1 MASGEYQHS
10 AHLPCTVGC
19 PPIPPIRSS
28 WRLPVCRGKSFL
40 AGLLCSFSLPSRG
53 FIASGRDKRRQWLV
67 EAATVPKIP
76 LSGSRRSDEYHTRQ
90 RQNECAVFFYN
101 SVKGGKKDVST
112 PQLSLLL
119 IQGKDQRIDNSI
131 KFMFIERAPRGSPQ
145 PIADRIQS

>member
-1 MASGEYQHS
+1 MASGKYQHS

-40 AGLLCSFSLPSRG
+40 AGLLCSFSIPSRG
-53 FIASGRDKRRQWLV
+53 FIASGRDKRRQRLV

-76 LSGSRRSDEYHTRQ
+76 LSGSRRSHEYHTRQ
-90 RQNECAVFFYN
+90 RQNVCAVFFILELT
-101 SVKGGKKDVST
+101 VKKDVST

-145 PIADRIQS
+145 PIAERIQS